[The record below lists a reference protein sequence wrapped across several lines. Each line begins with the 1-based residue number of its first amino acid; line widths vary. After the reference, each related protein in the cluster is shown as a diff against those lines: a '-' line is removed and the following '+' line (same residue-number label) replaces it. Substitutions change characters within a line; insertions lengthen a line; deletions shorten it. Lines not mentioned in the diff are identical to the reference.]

1 MKTMDGILKE
11 ELTRLKVTEK
21 GYLREIKKLPKGS
34 IQEKRIKGRLYPY
47 LVSNK
52 GSKVIYQYAGKLSEA
67 EYKELGDNI
76 ALRKKY
82 QGFLREVRQNIGR
95 IGKILHVKR

>member
-1 MKTMDGILKE
+1 MNGILKE
-11 ELTRLKVTEK
+11 ELARLKVTEK

-67 EYKELGDNI
+67 EHKELGNNI

-82 QGFLREVRQNIGR
+82 QGLLREVRQNIRR